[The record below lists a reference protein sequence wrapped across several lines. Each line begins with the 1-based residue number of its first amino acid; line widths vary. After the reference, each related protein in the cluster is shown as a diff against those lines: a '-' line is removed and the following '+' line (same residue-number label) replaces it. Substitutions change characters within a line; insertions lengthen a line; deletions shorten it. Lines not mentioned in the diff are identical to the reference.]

1 MDGGFIG
8 FVAEVQDCIVSW
20 CNAFRLGIFFTGGV
34 AAHGEALGAEA
45 VEEELGLH
53 VYSCQDHMGGV
64 ICCVLAPVDAGTG
77 VGKNNDSLFFA
88 FLQHGDGALHA
99 FMDLINPSVMPMLA
113 VKHGFRY
120 IDKEQIISNGIHIYP
135 SWVFAGNSATRR
147 VDSYSMHFCDSSWRD
162 YSFPRKI
169 KRWLV
174 THYPALFRK
183 M

>member
-20 CNAFRLGIFFTGGV
+20 CNAFRLGIFFTDGV

-53 VYSCQDHMGGV
+53 VYSCQDHVGGV

-77 VGKNNDSLFFA
+77 VGENNDSLFFA

-99 FMDLINPSVMPMLA
+99 FMDLINPVCCKCGQFVVIPYGA
-113 VKHGFRY
+113 CRTVIFRV
-120 IDKEQIISNGIHIYP
+120 ICIRSQD
-135 SWVFAGNSATRR
+135 
-147 VDSYSMHFCDSSWRD
+147 
-162 YSFPRKI
+162 
-169 KRWLV
+169 
-174 THYPALFRK
+174 
-183 M
+183 

>member
-77 VGKNNDSLFFA
+77 LVRITILFSLPFSSMGMERCM
-88 FLQHGDGALHA
+88 H
-99 FMDLINPSVMPMLA
+99 
-113 VKHGFRY
+113 
-120 IDKEQIISNGIHIYP
+120 
-135 SWVFAGNSATRR
+135 SW
-147 VDSYSMHFCDSSWRD
+147 
-162 YSFPRKI
+162 I
-169 KRWLV
+169 
-174 THYPALFRK
+174 
-183 M
+183 